1 MSLSGYQQQFTINL
15 AKLIAF
21 ASSLGVGL
29 TMGDAFRSNDQQLLF
44 YYGRTFDDEQKLVKT
59 KRRSWTLSSNH
70 MRRLAQDYNFFIDG
84 KLVYKHEKITQLGD
98 YWEGLHEKNRWGGN
112 FKHTDTPHFEMNV

>member
-59 KRRSWTLSSNH
+59 KRRSWTLTGGLSTRLLKPTGGSPPIGWVVESPAPWPSTALFSIPSRSNH
-70 MRRLAQDYNFFIDG
+70 LRS
-84 KLVYKHEKITQLGD
+84 TQQ
-98 YWEGLHEKNRWGGN
+98 E
-112 FKHTDTPHFEMNV
+112 